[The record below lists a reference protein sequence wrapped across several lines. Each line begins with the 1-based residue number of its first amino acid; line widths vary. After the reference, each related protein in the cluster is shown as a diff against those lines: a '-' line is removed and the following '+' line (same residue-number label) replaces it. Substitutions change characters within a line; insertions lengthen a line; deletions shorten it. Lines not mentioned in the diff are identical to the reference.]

1 MRRVVAFG
9 ILVALVLLGAGAVVR
24 SPLFALRSLV
34 VRGTGA
40 SRVTAH
46 VLALSSRTSLLLV
59 SPRALAARALAADPL
74 AARAEVTVALPHTL
88 RITLVPRRAVCLI
101 PAGSPT
107 APDSVEGM
115 YGMDPS
121 GRVLPADRAEL
132 TRLPVV
138 TGLAA
143 APIQP
148 FGTLGGPSVDTA
160 LAVVRALPAGLVGDV
175 SEIHVEAQGA
185 AAELILMDAQPVL
198 LGPPTDLA
206 AKLAALPVLLRRY
219 PWPEYAGTGFDL
231 RDPGRPSLFTV
242 GRS

>member
-1 MRRVVAFG
+1 VRRAVALG

-40 SRVTAH
+40 SRVTER
-46 VLALSSRTSLLLV
+46 VLALSPRTSLLLI

-74 AARAEVTVALPHTL
+74 AARADVTVSLPHTV
-88 RITLVPRRAVCLI
+88 RITLLPRRAVCLV

-107 APDSVEGM
+107 APGSVEGM
-115 YGMDPS
+115 YGLDPT

-132 TRLPVV
+132 TSLPVV
-138 TGLAA
+138 TGLVA
-143 APIQP
+143 APDQP
-148 FGTLGGPSVDTA
+148 FGTLKGASVATA
-160 LAVVRALPAGLVGDV
+160 LAVVQALPADLVGDV
-175 SEIHVEAQGA
+175 SEIHVQAGGA

-198 LGPPTDLA
+198 LGAPTDLP
-206 AKLAALPVLLRRY
+206 AKLAALPTLLRRY
-219 PWPEYAGTGFDL
+219 PWPEYAGMGFDL
-231 RDPGRPSLFTV
+231 RDPARPSLFTV